1 MSIATLAA
9 SAATS
14 PVALTLARGT
24 AKGGQ
29 QNNVGADKS
38 WDLTTFF
45 SNSTDYATVA
55 GGAFLGLIGMVGIV
69 WGGFLLARKL
79 MSGQQN
85 QDSWI
90 KIVALIIVGGALV
103 FGGMGLLLNFAKGAN
118 KTVNDFGDGTTS
130 KGSFIDFTPQ
140 AEFIRTW
147 LITKGLVL

>member
-1 MSIATLAA
+1 MSIATVAA

-14 PVALTLARGT
+14 PVALTLAR
-24 AKGGQ
+24 KGGQ
-29 QNNVGADKS
+29 QNNVDADKS

-55 GGAFLGLIGMVGIV
+55 GGAFLGLIGMAGII

-90 KIVALIIVGGALV
+90 KIVALIIVGGGLV

-118 KTVNDFGDGTTS
+118 KTVNDFGNGS
-130 KGSFIDFTPQ
+130 GSFVDFTPQ